1 MAYTINYTDS
11 NKGSIVIED
20 STIDQTTSLSIPG
33 KNTTEYGTQIGQNFL
48 RMLENFANGSAPSNP
63 IEGQLWYDST
73 AGTDTLKVYDGT
85 TWQEAGGI
93 KRAASAPS
101 VSASNTG
108 DLWVDTDNQQL
119 YLFTGSGWVLVG
131 PEFSEGLSAGIKPEV
146 VTGNDDV
153 NYTILKM
160 ESGGNL
166 IGIISAN
173 QFSPKQKF
181 AGFDNP
187 LRVGINLSTAS
198 LNGQGVPKFYG
209 TADSADNLMV
219 GNTKVSSASFVR
231 SDQESTSSSKL
242 NIANNSGITVGNDSK
257 LSIGIEAT
265 AGVISQQ
272 TAGSPIDIKTN
283 DAGNI
288 ATRVRIDST
297 GQVGIGNISP
307 AAKVDIAGTLKT
319 SGVYENTNI
328 TQSSNTGTGSIIT
341 AGGLGVAKSTYIG
354 EALNVAGSVT
364 TGDIVPQVNN
374 NKNIGTSTNKYANI
388 HATNIFG
395 NVTGNVSGTITGRS
409 GSTEKLASRTTFK
422 VQGDVSAAD
431 VQFDGQF
438 TDTGETTLQ
447 KVFQTTIDPAF
458 ISNKTAVDVSQ
469 FDDEFLVT
477 RVTDLDGNGTGVR
490 KISRNNLFNAL
501 PVNPLGMVVPY
512 AVPADNIPAD
522 LTAWQLCDGREL
534 FISSYGQLFQLIGYT
549 YKAQSETTAGKFA
562 LPDLRG
568 RFPLGKDNMG
578 GTSANRVTGTSADQE
593 GLFAGGETKVIG
605 VENLPDHEHDL
616 KSEEN
621 YQFYAIRDG
630 NPANSIGQGSSVIVF
645 DAPTGTSAGQAYPKS
660 GGVVTQTGSG
670 QPQDV
675 MNPYLTMNYLMYT
688 GNPEGSGAV

>member
-20 STIDQTTSLSIPG
+20 STIDTTTSLSIPG

-48 RMLENFANGSAPSNP
+48 RMLENFANSSAPSNP

-73 AGTDTLKVYDGT
+73 AGTDLLKIYDGT

-93 KRAASAPS
+93 KRASSAPS
-101 VSASNTG
+101 VSNRNTG

-131 PEFSEGLSAGIKPEV
+131 PEFSEGLAAGIKPEV
-146 VTGNDDV
+146 VIGNDNV

-160 ESGGNL
+160 EAGGNL

-181 AGFDNP
+181 AGFENP
-187 LRVGINLSTAS
+187 IKTGINLSN
-198 LNGQGVPKFYG
+198 LNLNSQGTPKFYG
-209 TADSADNLMV
+209 TADAADNLMV
-219 GNTKVSSASFVR
+219 GTTKVSSASFVR
-231 SDQESTSSSKL
+231 ADQESTSSSKL
-242 NIANNSGITVGNDSK
+242 NIANNSGIVVGNDAK

-272 TAGSPIDIKTN
+272 TAGSPIDFKTN
-283 DAGNI
+283 DTGNI

-297 GQVGIGNISP
+297 GNLGLGTISP
-307 AAKVDIAGTLKT
+307 AAKLDIAGDLRT
-319 SGVYENTNI
+319 SGIYTNTNV
-328 TQSSNTGTGSIIT
+328 TNSSNTGTGSIVT
-341 AGGLGVAKSTYIG
+341 AGGLGIARSAFVG
-354 EALNVAGSVT
+354 ESLNVAGTIT
-364 TGDIVPQVNN
+364 TGDIIPQVNN
-374 NKNIGTSTNKYANI
+374 NKNIGSSTNKFASV
-388 HATNIFG
+388 HATSIVG
-395 NVTGNVSGTITGRS
+395 NVTGNVTGTITGRS
-409 GSTEKLASRTTFK
+409 GSTDKLASRTTFK

-447 KVFQTTIDPAF
+447 KVFQTSIDPAF

-469 FDDEFLVT
+469 FGDEFLVT

-512 AVPADNIPAD
+512 AVPAANIPAD

-534 FISSYGQLFQLIGYT
+534 FISSFGQLFQLIGYT

-568 RFPLGKDNMG
+568 RFPLG
-578 GTSANRVTGTSADQE
+578 
-593 GLFAGGETKVIG
+593 
-605 VENLPDHEHDL
+605 
-616 KSEEN
+616 
-621 YQFYAIRDG
+621 
-630 NPANSIGQGSSVIVF
+630 
-645 DAPTGTSAGQAYPKS
+645 
-660 GGVVTQTGSG
+660 
-670 QPQDV
+670 
-675 MNPYLTMNYLMYT
+675 
-688 GNPEGSGAV
+688 

>member
-11 NKGSIVIED
+11 TKGSIVIED
-20 STIDQTTSLSIPG
+20 STIDNTTSLSIPG

-48 RMLENFANGSAPSNP
+48 RMLENFANDTAPTSP

-85 TWQEAGGI
+85 SWQEAGGI
-93 KRAASAPS
+93 KRASSAPS
-101 VSASNTG
+101 VANSNTG

-131 PEFSEGLSAGIKPEV
+131 PEFSQGLAAGIKPEV
-146 VTGNDDV
+146 VVGNDDI

-166 IGIISAN
+166 IAVISAN
-173 QFSPKQKF
+173 QFSPKQKLN
-181 AGFDNP
+181 GIDNP
-187 LRVGINLSTAS
+187 VKVGINLSTAN
-198 LNGQGVPKFYG
+198 LNSNGVPKFYG

-219 GNTKVSSASFVR
+219 GTTKVSSASFLR
-231 SDQESTSSSKL
+231 SDQESTATSKL
-242 NIANNSGITVGNDSK
+242 NLNTNSGIIIGSDAK
-257 LSIGIEAT
+257 LSIGIENT
-265 AGVISQQ
+265 AGTISQQ
-272 TAGSPIDIKTN
+272 TSGSPIDFKTN
-283 DAGNI
+283 DTGSI
-288 ATRVRIDST
+288 ATRLRIDST
-297 GQVGIGNISP
+297 GQVGIGTLSP
-307 AAKVDIAGTLKT
+307 AATVDIAGTLRAT
-319 SGVYENTNI
+319 GVITNTNI
-328 TQSSNTGTGSIIT
+328 TQSSNTGTGSIVT
-341 AGGLGVAKSTYIG
+341 AGGVGVAKSVYIG

-364 TGDIVPQVNN
+364 TGDIIPQVIN
-374 NKNIGTSTNKYANI
+374 NKNIGTSANKFASV

-395 NVTGNVSGTITGRS
+395 ELTGNVTGTVSGRS

-431 VQFDGQF
+431 IQFDGQF
-438 TDTGETTLQ
+438 ADTGETTLQ
-447 KVFQTTIDPAF
+447 KVFQTSIDPAF
-458 ISNKTAVDVSQ
+458 ISNKPVVNASQ
-469 FDDEFLVT
+469 FDDEFLIT
-477 RVTDLDGNGTGVR
+477 RITDIDGNGTGVR

-512 AVPADNIPAD
+512 AVPESKIPSG

-534 FISSYGQLFQLIGYT
+534 FISSYSELFTLIGYT

-562 LPDLRG
+562 LPDMRG

-578 GTSANRVTGTSADQE
+578 GTSANRVQSTSADSE
-593 GLFAGGETKVIG
+593 GLFAGGETKVISIDK
-605 VENLPDHEHDL
+605 LPDHEHDF

-630 NPANSIGQGSSVIVF
+630 NPANSIGQGSSVIVY
-645 DAPTGTSAGQAYPKS
+645 DAPTGTNAGQAYPRS
-660 GGVVTQTGSG
+660 GGLVSSTAVG

>member
-1 MAYTINYTDS
+1 M
-11 NKGSIVIED
+11 
-20 STIDQTTSLSIPG
+20 
-33 KNTTEYGTQIGQNFL
+33 
-48 RMLENFANGSAPSNP
+48 
-63 IEGQLWYDST
+63 
-73 AGTDTLKVYDGT
+73 
-85 TWQEAGGI
+85 EA
-93 KRAASAPS
+93 
-101 VSASNTG
+101 
-108 DLWVDTDNQQL
+108 
-119 YLFTGSGWVLVG
+119 
-131 PEFSEGLSAGIKPEV
+131 
-146 VTGNDDV
+146 
-153 NYTILKM
+153 
-160 ESGGNL
+160 GGNL

-181 AGFDNP
+181 AGFENP
-187 LRVGINLSTAS
+187 IKTGINLSN
-198 LNGQGVPKFYG
+198 LNLNSQGTPKFYG
-209 TADSADNLMV
+209 TADAADNLMV
-219 GNTKVSSASFVR
+219 GTTKVSSASFVR
-231 SDQESTSSSKL
+231 ADQESTSSSKL
-242 NIANNSGITVGNDSK
+242 NIANNSGIVVGNDAK

-272 TAGSPIDIKTN
+272 TAGSPIDFKTN
-283 DAGNI
+283 DTGNI

-297 GQVGIGNISP
+297 GNLGLGTISP
-307 AAKVDIAGTLKT
+307 AAKLDIAGDLRT
-319 SGVYENTNI
+319 SGIYTNTNV
-328 TQSSNTGTGSIIT
+328 TNSSNTGTGSIVT
-341 AGGLGVAKSTYIG
+341 AGGLGIARSAFVG
-354 EALNVAGSVT
+354 ESLNVAGTIT
-364 TGDIVPQVNN
+364 TGDIIPQVNN
-374 NKNIGTSTNKYANI
+374 NKNIGSSTNKFASV
-388 HATNIFG
+388 HATSIVG
-395 NVTGNVSGTITGRS
+395 NVTGNVTGTITGRS
-409 GSTEKLASRTTFK
+409 GSTDKLASRTTFK

-447 KVFQTTIDPAF
+447 KVFQTSIDPAF

-512 AVPADNIPAD
+512 AVPAANIPAD

-534 FISSYGQLFQLIGYT
+534 FISSFGQLFQLIGYT

-605 VENLPDHEHDL
+605 VQNLPDHEHDL

-660 GGVVTQTGSG
+660 GGVITTTGAG

-675 MNPYLTMNYLMYT
+675 MNPYLTMN
-688 GNPEGSGAV
+688 